1 MKTKILA
8 ALAFI
13 GALLAAVFRGN
24 AAKAKAKAAEQ
35 RADIAEE
42 GLQNASD
49 AKTIDHTV
57 RTSTS
62 AERDRLR
69 DKWTRD

>member
-1 MKTKILA
+1 MNKLWGLLLTILA
-8 ALAFI
+8 A
-13 GALLAAVFRGN
+13 AASIFGYKYQ
-24 AAKAKAKAAEQ
+24 KAKADHAED
-35 RADIAEE
+35 RAESAEE
-42 GLQNASD
+42 GLQNATD

-69 DKWTRD
+69 NKWTRD